1 MRKHI
6 RIPAKYDAV
15 DEVLNSVNGIL
26 KKHNVSTKEI
36 GRAILTVEE
45 ALGSLIDHAESDSE
59 IDIAINSIFGKT
71 TIEFHSA
78 GEEFSISDG
87 IKGVKESIDCV
98 DGDEAQNIIRGAL
111 FKAYVDDL
119 QYNHKLGKNNVKMTI
134 HKSKHILLYR
144 TLGALSLALLS
155 GLLLTGIG
163 ADSFNENLCHY
174 LLVPVKTM
182 FLNALKAIVAPVVF
196 FSIISCVSGFSNYKE
211 LGRVGIK
218 TLISY
223 FCTTLIATFVGIM
236 TFLLLKPG
244 REIVNHPDF
253 VEEQAE
259 KTSLSDMLLD
269 SIVGIVPDNFVK
281 PFLESNMLQLIF
293 LAILCGIAVG
303 MIGEYSTSL
312 RNLLQA
318 FNELFLKIISIIM
331 LFMPIAVYCSITSL
345 MLTLGVDTLLSLIG
359 IVASLLFGII
369 CMMIIY
375 CLLLLIFGRLNP
387 IVFLKK
393 YFPTMLNVFSI
404 AASNPAI
411 PINMEACEKK
421 LGIDKKVYSFSIP
434 LGATI
439 NMDGTCIFL
448 AVQAL
453 ALAKMYGVNVSAAAM
468 LSFAL
473 SIIIFSI
480 GAPGVPGGL
489 IICLSALLTQLNV
502 PTSALELVIGIS
514 PIVGMFLAVSNCL
527 GDVVVTTIVANSEG
541 LLDKQK
547 FLKNYRS
554 D

>member
-1 MRKHI
+1 MRKYI
-6 RIPAKYDAV
+6 RIPAKYNAV

-26 KKHNVSTKEI
+26 KKHNVSTKE
-36 GRAILTVEE
+36 RDKAILTVEE
-45 ALGSLIDHAESDSE
+45 ALGSLIDHAESGSE
-59 IDIAINSIFGKT
+59 IEIVINSFLVT
-71 TIEFHSA
+71 TIEFHST
-78 GEEFSISDG
+78 GEAFRISDD
-87 IKGVKESIDCV
+87 IKVVKESIDCV

-269 SIVGIVPDNFVK
+269 SIVSIVPDDFVK

-303 MIGEYSTSL
+303 MIGEYSASL

-345 MLTLGVDTLLSLIG
+345 MLTLGGDTLLSLIG

-453 ALAKMYGVNVSAAAM
+453 ALAKMYGVNVSVAAM

-527 GDVVVTTIVANSEG
+527 GDVVVTSIVANSEG

-547 FLKNYRS
+547 FLKNYRK

>member
-1 MRKHI
+1 MRKYI
-6 RIPAKYDAV
+6 RIPAKYNAV

-26 KKHNVSTKEI
+26 KKHNVSTKE
-36 GRAILTVEE
+36 RDKAILTVEE

-59 IDIAINSIFGKT
+59 IDIVINSFLVT
-71 TIEFHSA
+71 TIEFHST
-78 GEEFSISDG
+78 GEAFRISDD
-87 IKGVKESIDCV
+87 IKVVKESIDCV
-98 DGDEAQNIIRGAL
+98 DGDAAQNIIRGAL

-259 KTSLSDMLLD
+259 KTSLSDMLLN
-269 SIVGIVPDNFVK
+269 SIVSIVPDDFVK

-303 MIGEYSTSL
+303 MIGEYSASL

-345 MLTLGVDTLLSLIG
+345 MLTLGGDTLLSLIG

-411 PINMEACEKK
+411 PINMDACEKR

-453 ALAKMYGVNVSAAAM
+453 ALAKMYGVNVSVAAM

-489 IICLSALLTQLNV
+489 IICLSALLTQLDV

-547 FLKNYRS
+547 FLKNYRN

>member
-6 RIPAKYDAV
+6 RILAKYNAV
-15 DEVLNSVNGIL
+15 DGVLNSVNGIL

-71 TIEFHSA
+71 TIEFHST

-269 SIVGIVPDNFVK
+269 SIVGVVPDNFVK

-331 LFMPIAVYCSITSL
+331 LFMSIAVYCSITSL
-345 MLTLGVDTLLSLIG
+345 ILTLGVDTLLSLIG

-453 ALAKMYGVNVSAAAM
+453 ALAKMYGVNVSVAEM

-489 IICLSALLTQLNV
+489 IICLSALLTQLSV

-547 FLKNYRS
+547 FLKNYRN